1 MGVKI
6 SELPRTQSAGHS
18 DNLVINHNGATSR
31 ITVEDLMESYLSD
44 AGFLTESD
52 LADYLSSNLS
62 SYLSEYVTAD
72 DLSEYVTQSDL
83 DNAGFLTA
91 SSLPDYLSEYV
102 TESDLSEYVTQS
114 DLENAGFLTA
124 GDLDDYLSEYV
135 TQSDLDNAGFV
146 SESYLSEALGSYVS
160 DSYLSEVLSDYISGS
175 DFGTYLSE
183 AGAVTDDNFSDAMDA
198 YFSDG
203 GGEAIYNAISQYIH
217 S

>member
-62 SYLSEYVTAD
+62 S
-72 DLSEYVTQSDL
+72 
-83 DNAGFLTA
+83 
-91 SSLPDYLSEYV
+91 
-102 TESDLSEYVTQS
+102 
-114 DLENAGFLTA
+114 
-124 GDLDDYLSEYV
+124 YLSEYV

>member
-31 ITVEDLMESYLSD
+31 ITVENLMESYLSD

-62 SYLSEYVTAD
+62 S
-72 DLSEYVTQSDL
+72 
-83 DNAGFLTA
+83 
-91 SSLPDYLSEYV
+91 
-102 TESDLSEYVTQS
+102 
-114 DLENAGFLTA
+114 
-124 GDLDDYLSEYV
+124 YLSEYV

>member
-1 MGVKI
+1 MGVEI

-91 SSLPDYLSEYV
+91 SSLPD
-102 TESDLSEYVTQS
+102 
-114 DLENAGFLTA
+114 
-124 GDLDDYLSEYV
+124 
-135 TQSDLDNAGFV
+135 
-146 SESYLSEALGSYVS
+146 
-160 DSYLSEVLSDYISGS
+160 
-175 DFGTYLSE
+175 
-183 AGAVTDDNFSDAMDA
+183 
-198 YFSDG
+198 
-203 GGEAIYNAISQYIH
+203 
-217 S
+217 